1 MTYIN
6 YQEKISA
13 DGNSSTWFWEDEGLE
28 VIDTDLK
35 WTVSQVMYY
44 GYKISLSQVVPIKAY
59 NQTAYSV
66 VAETNF
72 ADDFIFHTEKIV
84 KPILA
89 RRLFI
94 VFGGYQYLKNLHQ
107 LGFKTFS
114 DIIDESYDDEPDY
127 KLRGAKICQQISYL
141 LQQDQQQILTAIK
154 PIVEHNYRVLME
166 TDWYGDF
173 AKELQ
178 AVLLAHTE

>member
-1 MTYIN
+1 
-6 YQEKISA
+6 
-13 DGNSSTWFWEDEGLE
+13 
-28 VIDTDLK
+28 
-35 WTVSQVMYY
+35 
-44 GYKISLSQVVPIKAY
+44 
-59 NQTAYSV
+59 
-66 VAETNF
+66 
-72 ADDFIFHTEKIV
+72 
-84 KPILA
+84 
-89 RRLFI
+89 LFI